1 MAKKTSEIKD
11 RLEKLAYKFK
21 ETELWDILS
30 DSDIFGVQLEDGRIA
45 YCCVM
50 GSSGVHKGL
59 GVFVGN
65 RGFKTYLDSIDD
77 SQIKNAKVMFER
89 MAGFENIQLSF
100 SDEGRADFWCQHPHQ
115 VTEPNNYTDNERVI
129 MHQALEACIALHKF
143 INVAGG
149 DVVSFGFDEYEEYPT
164 KEGGKEAPLLTRQD
178 DGYSCT
184 TIKLPAYDKS
194 DEQWVEDL
202 ANKALKSGNV
212 KNKLGRLI
220 GIRKIGTLQCR
231 LIHCPSAI
239 KEKDEQLAYFPHTL
253 LAVKQSNGIVLKP
266 EMALLEDEGGAQ
278 DILINFFDS
287 LEEEGCLPLQISVPD
302 ELTERF
308 LSTFCRHMGIKLVR
322 TRKPLKELNQVW
334 ESLFQH
340 FSSGNAYENDDED
353 EDLSPYSF
361 FPLGTA

>member
-1 MAKKTSEIKD
+1 MKISQLQD
-11 RLEKLAYKFK
+11 RLEKLAYQYK
-21 ETELWDILS
+21 ETELWNILS
-30 DSDIFGVQLEDGRIA
+30 DSDIFGVQLEDGKIA

-77 SQIKNAKVMFER
+77 SQIKTPRVMFER
-89 MAGFENIQLSF
+89 MAGFDDIQLSF

-115 VTEPNNYTDNERVI
+115 VTEPDNYKDKERVI
-129 MHQALEACIALHKF
+129 MCQALEACIALHKF

-164 KEGGKEAPLLTRQD
+164 KDGGKEAPLLTKQD
-178 DGYSCT
+178 GGYICT

-194 DEQWVEDL
+194 DELWVEDL
-202 ANKALKSGNV
+202 ANKALKSENV
-212 KNKLGRLI
+212 MNKLGRLM

-239 KEKDEQLAYFPHTL
+239 KEKDKQFAYFPHTL

-266 EMALLEDEGGAQ
+266 EMARLEDEDGAQ

-287 LEEEGCLPLQISVPD
+287 LEQEGCLPLQISVPD
-302 ELTERF
+302 ELSERF
-308 LSTFCRHMGIKLVR
+308 LSTFCRQMGIKLVR
-322 TRKPLKELNQVW
+322 ERKPLKELNQMW

-340 FSSGNAYENDDED
+340 FSYENAYDDDE
-353 EDLSPYSF
+353 EDGDSAPYPF
-361 FPLGTA
+361 FPMGTA